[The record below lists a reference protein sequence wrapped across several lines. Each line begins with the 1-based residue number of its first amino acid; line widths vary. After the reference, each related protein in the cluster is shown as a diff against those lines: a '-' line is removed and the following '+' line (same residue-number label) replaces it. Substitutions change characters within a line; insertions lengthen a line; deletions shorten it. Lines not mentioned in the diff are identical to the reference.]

1 MNGRVRY
8 SLWAR
13 VVLVGLYLIGIV
25 VQFLA
30 AGYGFFEGNFDF
42 HEGLGWTIMHALPLL
57 VLIAT
62 LVLFRGGT
70 QLWLALALGVLGLLQ
85 PILAAAEG
93 WAGVVHPLNA
103 LVLFVLGQALLQRD
117 LDHVRARELPAA
129 GETTATA

>member
-1 MNGRVRY
+1 MGGRVRY

-13 VVLVGLYLIGIV
+13 IVLVGLYQIGIV

-30 AGYGFFEGNFDF
+30 AGYGLFEGSFDF
-42 HEGLGWTIMHALPLL
+42 HEWLGWTVMHGIPLL

-70 QLWLALALGVLGLLQ
+70 QLWLALALGILGLLQ
-85 PILAAAEG
+85 PILASAEG

-103 LVLFVLGQALLQRD
+103 LVLFLLGQALLRRD
-117 LDHVRARELPAA
+117 VDRVRARELPAA
-129 GETTATA
+129 GETAPAA